1 MDMQCAEKMVAAVQR
16 ERKRMV
22 YLAVESGAGRST
34 LARNMGLT
42 RQRVG
47 QLYSQGKAV
56 DEEVRFDEA
65 QDPR

>member
-1 MDMQCAEKMVAAVQR
+1 MDIACAEKVVAAVQR

-42 RQRVG
+42 RQRVS
-47 QLYSQGKAV
+47 QLYAGGQV
-56 DEEVRFDEA
+56 VHEEEQADG
-65 QDPR
+65 